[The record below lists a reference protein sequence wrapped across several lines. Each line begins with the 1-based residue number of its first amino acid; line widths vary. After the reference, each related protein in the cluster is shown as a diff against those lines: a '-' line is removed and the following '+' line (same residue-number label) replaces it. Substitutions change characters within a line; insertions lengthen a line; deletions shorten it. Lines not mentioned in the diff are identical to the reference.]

1 MSIEYQI
8 VYWRDI
14 PAQIKIRGGRERL
27 GRELSERFQKAIDW
41 AAMAAGV
48 TSTDGY
54 LDEWRTS
61 DWLAIPGEPVSSGLP
76 EAAEQLI
83 HEIEKDYPPDRLQ
96 TIMINKGFNRL

>member
-1 MSIEYQI
+1 MSTEYQI

-14 PAQIKIRGGRERL
+14 PAQIKVRNGRERI

-41 AAMAAGV
+41 AAMSAGL

-61 DWLAIPGEPVSSGLP
+61 GWKSTQAQVSNNPLLDMVG
-76 EAAEQLI
+76 QLI
-83 HEIEKDYPPDRLQ
+83 LEIEADYPPDRLKS
-96 TIMINKGFNRL
+96 IMTNKGFI

>member
-14 PAQIKIRGGRERL
+14 PAQVKVRSGRERI

-54 LDEWRTS
+54 LEEWRTS
-61 DWLAIPGEPVSSGLP
+61 DWMALQAELP
-76 EAAEQLI
+76 AAELREAASQLVQ
-83 HEIEKDYPPDRLQ
+83 EIEAGYPPERLQ
-96 TIMINKGFNRL
+96 SIMANKGLLR

>member
-1 MSIEYQI
+1 MSIQYQI

-14 PAQIKIRGGRERL
+14 PAQVKVRSGRERI

-61 DWLAIPGEPVSSGLP
+61 DWVEMEAEAPAGVLS
-76 EAAEQLI
+76 EAAVQLVQ
-83 HEIEKDYPPDRLQ
+83 EIEAGYPSEHLQ
-96 TIMINKGFNRL
+96 SIMTNKGFLR